1 MLHKEKWGHLE
12 ARNVEMTRL
21 FEGPFG
27 MDTGSRPLTDS
38 IPSSIKLR
46 IFRGTKKCFLDISK
60 DYIKQL
66 TVSFYLSFWSYI
78 I

>member
-1 MLHKEKWGHLE
+1 MLPKEKWGHLE

-46 IFRGTKKCFLDISK
+46 IFRGT
-60 DYIKQL
+60 
-66 TVSFYLSFWSYI
+66 
-78 I
+78 